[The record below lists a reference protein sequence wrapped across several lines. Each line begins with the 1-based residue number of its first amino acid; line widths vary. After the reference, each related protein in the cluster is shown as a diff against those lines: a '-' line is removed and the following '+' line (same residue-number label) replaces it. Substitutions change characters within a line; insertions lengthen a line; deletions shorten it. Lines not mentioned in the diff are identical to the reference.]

1 MGAPSGISKLSHYV
15 TLLHYLCVDDE
26 ADVVLIVASVI
37 LMKNE
42 NMNKDKV
49 MTPIHTTMHDA
60 SQCGYTHHQHDHS
73 IASHSHENCVH
84 DTHTHSITKRIADA
98 EQECQRRGVRW
109 TALRS
114 DVLTLILQAAQPVGA
129 YDLLA
134 KMAHQGRPPAPPT
147 VYRSLDFLL
156 EQGFIHRLTS
166 INAFVPCCH
175 PRYGHQAAFLI
186 CTRCHR
192 VDEAESHDL
201 QHVLESLAKK
211 GGFLPQ
217 QTTIEVAG
225 LCVTCQ
231 QFDIEE
237 KILTT
242 TRTEPNVKKPRKAKV
257 QP

>member
-1 MGAPSGISKLSHYV
+1 MSAKRNMKIDRLCYTITLS
-15 TLLHYLCVDDE
+15 LRRRSLHQSPVYRSLWG
-26 ADVVLIVASVI
+26 VI
-37 LMKNE
+37 QMKNE
-42 NMNKDKV
+42 NMNKDIS
-49 MTPIHTTMHDA
+49 MTSTHDA
-60 SQCGYTHHQHDHS
+60 AHCEYTHHQHDHS
-73 IASHSHENCVH
+73 IANHNHENCVH
-84 DTHTHSITKRIADA
+84 DTHTHSIDKRITDA
-98 EQECQRRGVRW
+98 ELECRRRGVRW
-109 TALRS
+109 TTLRS

-147 VYRSLDFLL
+147 VYRTLDFLL

-175 PRYGHQAAFLI
+175 PRNGHQAAFLI

-201 QHVLESLAKK
+201 QHVLEALAQK

-225 LCVTCQ
+225 LCVSCQ
-231 QFDIEE
+231 KIENEE
-237 KILTT
+237 KTL
-242 TRTEPNVKKPRKAKV
+242 TRTPTEPIIKKTRKIKV
-257 QP
+257 QL

>member
-1 MGAPSGISKLSHYV
+1 
-15 TLLHYLCVDDE
+15 
-26 ADVVLIVASVI
+26 
-37 LMKNE
+37 MKND
-42 NMNKDKV
+42 NMNKD
-49 MTPIHTTMHDA
+49 TSNTTIHDVVP
-60 SQCGYTHHQHDHS
+60 CGYTHHQHDHS
-73 IASHSHENCVH
+73 ITNHSHQNCVH
-84 DTHTHSITKRIADA
+84 DTHTHSIAKRISEA
-98 EQECQRRGVRW
+98 ELECQRRGVRW
-109 TALRS
+109 TALRR

-175 PRYGHQAAFLI
+175 PRDGHQAAFLI

-201 QHVLESLAKK
+201 QQVLESLAKQ

-225 LCVTCQ
+225 LCVSCQ
-231 QFDIEE
+231 QTAADESTLSKPPAE
-237 KILTT
+237 PDLKK
-242 TRTEPNVKKPRKAKV
+242 TRKTKV

>member
-1 MGAPSGISKLSHYV
+1 
-15 TLLHYLCVDDE
+15 
-26 ADVVLIVASVI
+26 
-37 LMKNE
+37 
-42 NMNKDKV
+42 MNQDSSN
-49 MTPIHTTMHDA
+49 TSTHNAAT
-60 SQCGYTHHQHDHS
+60 CEYTHHQHDHS
-73 IASHSHENCVH
+73 IANHSHENCVH
-84 DTHTHSITKRIADA
+84 DTHTHSIAKRIAGA
-98 EQECQRRGVRW
+98 ELECQRRGVRW

-114 DVLTLILQAAQPVGA
+114 DVLTLILQAAKPVGA

-134 KMAHQGRPPAPPT
+134 KMAHQGRSPAPPT

-175 PRYGHQAAFLI
+175 PRSGHQAAFLI

-201 QHVLESLAKK
+201 QHVLESLAKQ

-217 QTTIEVAG
+217 HTTIEVAG
-225 LCVTCQ
+225 LCASCQ
-231 QFDIEE
+231 KADVEE
-237 KILTT
+237 KTMSKMQTDVSTQQEANI
-242 TRTEPNVKKPRKAKV
+242 KKPRKTKV

>member
-1 MGAPSGISKLSHYV
+1 
-15 TLLHYLCVDDE
+15 
-26 ADVVLIVASVI
+26 
-37 LMKNE
+37 
-42 NMNKDKV
+42 MNKY
-49 MTPIHTTMHDA
+49 TPIISTHDA
-60 SQCGYTHHQHDHS
+60 THCQYTHHQHDHS
-73 IASHSHENCVH
+73 IANHSHENCVH
-84 DTHTHSITKRIADA
+84 DTHTHSIAKRIADA
-98 EQECQRRGVRW
+98 ELECQRRGVRW

-201 QHVLESLAKK
+201 QHVLESLAKQ

-225 LCVTCQ
+225 LCVSCQ
-231 QFDIEE
+231 KTEFAENAASTQSDTPRSKE
-237 KILTT
+237 TT
-242 TRTEPNVKKPRKAKV
+242 LKKPRKTKV
-257 QP
+257 QL

>member
-1 MGAPSGISKLSHYV
+1 
-15 TLLHYLCVDDE
+15 
-26 ADVVLIVASVI
+26 
-37 LMKNE
+37 MKNE
-42 NMNKDKV
+42 NMNKD
-49 MTPIHTTMHDA
+49 ISLTTTSDA
-60 SQCGYTHHQHDHS
+60 THCGYTHHQHDHS
-73 IASHSHENCVH
+73 IANHSHENCVH
-84 DTHTHSITKRIADA
+84 DTHTHSIAKRIADA
-98 EQECQRRGVRW
+98 ELECQRRGVRW

-201 QHVLESLAKK
+201 QHVLESLAKQ

-225 LCVTCQ
+225 LCVSCQ
-231 QFDIEE
+231 QTTVEE
-237 KILTT
+237 KTLAKPQ
-242 TRTEPNVKKPRKAKV
+242 TEPAIKKTRKAKV